1 MPAFVAVGID
11 CSDDHHDIHAVGP
24 DPSAPLRCRIPNTLA
39 GFEELLSRLTAR
51 WPDTSL
57 HFGLENPALLLA
69 RFLHYRECRLYTLN
83 PRSVA
88 RMREALAAGGQKD
101 DRLDAQAICLLLR
114 ERQEVLAPLRP
125 SSAPTEELA
134 GLVEQRVDVVEEK
147 NRLLN
152 QLTAVLK
159 GFYPRALE
167 LFANLEQPLTLA
179 FLTAFPTPTALT
191 EATREAWDQLFT
203 GQRYPQPARV
213 ARLWE
218 HSRQPQVPV
227 PAVDITLGGRQ
238 VQRLVRLLQVLLED
252 LRALE
257 AEIEQRFTE
266 HPEAKV
272 FRSLPGAGPTLAPAL
287 LALFGDNRERWGQW
301 TEIARASGVSPITRQ
316 SGRLRTVHLRRHCDR
331 RARRILHLFAS
342 CSRRN
347 CAWAREYHAAQ
358 RAAGRSHGTALRNL
372 AAKWLRILFRL
383 WQDGT
388 TYDEALYLQRREE
401 RQAPLSVPTRLT
413 SS

>member
-11 CSDDHHDIHAVGP
+11 CSDDHHDVHAVGP
-24 DPSAPLRCRIPNTLA
+24 DPGASLRFRVPNTLA
-39 GFEELLSRLTAR
+39 GFEELLTRLTAR
-51 WPDTSL
+51 WPELPL
-57 HFGLENPALLLA
+57 HFGVENPALLLA
-69 RFLHYRECRLYTLN
+69 RFLQHRECRLYALN

-114 ERQEVLAPLRP
+114 ERSAALAPLRP
-125 SSAPTEELA
+125 STAATEELA

-179 FLTAFPTPTALT
+179 FLTAFPTPMALT
-191 EATREAWDQLFT
+191 EATREAWNQLFA
-203 GQRYPQPARV
+203 GQRYPRPAQV
-213 ARLWE
+213 ERLWE
-218 HSRQPQVPV
+218 RSRQPQVPV
-227 PAVDITLGGRQ
+227 SAVDVTLGGRQ
-238 VQRLVRLLQVLLED
+238 VQRLVRLLRVLLED

-257 AEIEQRFTE
+257 AEIEQRFTD
-266 HPEAKV
+266 HPEAEV
-272 FRSLPGAGPTLAPAL
+272 FQSLPGAGPTLAPAL
-287 LALFGDNRERWGQW
+287 LALFGDNRERWGAW

-331 RARRILHLFAS
+331 RARRTLHLFAS

-358 RAAGRSHGTALRNL
+358 RAAGKSHGTALRNL

-388 TYDEALYLQRREE
+388 PYDEAVYLRRREE
-401 RQAPLSVPTRLT
+401 RQAPLAVATSLT